1 MNENATK
8 NTYLPISIEDDDDAK
23 YEEIRI
29 GQGKEPGEALLFG
42 SDDSLVSFQVYRLD
56 TPPTTYR
63 DFAGQRRYT
72 LETVTSTGRSIT
84 TASTLDNVEPNVA
97 YYYCFRTIDKN
108 GFVSVPSPIIKVQM
122 VDDNGR
128 IYPIVE
134 PYDLPSA
141 DTRKAEKTFRRY
153 LEIDT
158 SLDSKTINGI
168 DPASESSAGNPL
180 LPPAGVS
187 LAGSVWAENTTFKVR
202 IVSKDTG
209 RKIDLNLNFNV
220 EGISNPNLQDN

>member
-8 NTYLPISIEDDDDAK
+8 NKYLPIILEDNDEQK
-23 YEEIRI
+23 FEEIRL
-29 GQGKEPGEALLFG
+29 GQGREPGEALLFG
-42 SDDSLVSFQVYRLD
+42 SDDSIISFQVYRLD

-72 LETVTSTGRSIT
+72 LETITPSGRSIT
-84 TASTLDNVEPNVA
+84 TASTLDNVKPNVA
-97 YYYCFRTIDKN
+97 YYYCFRTVDKN
-108 GFVSVPSPIIKVQM
+108 GFVSVPSPIVKVQM

-128 IYPIVE
+128 VYPIVE
-134 PYDLPSA
+134 PYDLPST
-141 DTRKAEKTFRRY
+141 DTRKAERTFRRY

-158 SLDSKTINGI
+158 SLESKRLNGI
-168 DPASESSAGNPL
+168 EVESATSAGSPL

-187 LAGSVWAENTTFKVR
+187 LSGSVWAENTTFKVR
-202 IVSKDTG
+202 VISKDTG